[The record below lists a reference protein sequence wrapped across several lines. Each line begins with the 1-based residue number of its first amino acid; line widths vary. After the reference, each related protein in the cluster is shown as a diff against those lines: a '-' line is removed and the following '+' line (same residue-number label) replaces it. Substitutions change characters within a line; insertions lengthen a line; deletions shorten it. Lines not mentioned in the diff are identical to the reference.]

1 MMVDEDME
9 GTKFS
14 KYNAKDLGEVFELKD
29 MCKLKYFL
37 GLEVQY
43 EANGKVFVTQ
53 AKYARD
59 LIKKAA
65 MDTYLIRCRRAVTTT
80 QSSEPPAQPTSAAI
94 APASAAIAPA
104 LMDHLAVGPVGS

>member
-1 MMVDEDME
+1 MM
-9 GTKFS
+9 
-14 KYNAKDLGEVFELKD
+14 DLGEVFELKD

-65 MDTYLIRCRRAVTTT
+65 MDTCKPRGTPSNTVFAVNTICQFMRTPTDVGFQFLVVTSLFALSANRLFRRYF
-80 QSSEPPAQPTSAAI
+80 S
-94 APASAAIAPA
+94 
-104 LMDHLAVGPVGS
+104 